1 MLGLALVAVSLGA
14 SNLAAAIAIGL
25 GGVDAQTRRRVALI
39 FGAFEAGMPLV
50 GLGIGRQVAGSLG
63 GATSGVAGALLIGA
77 GVMTLVTGGADPD
90 GIPAG
95 ARPGRLIAAGA
106 ALSLDNLAVGFAL
119 ASFAVSYLV
128 VAVVVG
134 LVSVAMSLVGLELG
148 NRLGAAA
155 GRRSGQLS
163 GGILIGVG
171 IAVTAGLLG

>member
-14 SNLAAAIAIGL
+14 SNLAAAIAIGV
-25 GGVDAQTRRRVALI
+25 GGVDAAIRWRVASI

-50 GLGIGRQVAGSLG
+50 GLALGRQAAEALG
-63 GATSGVAGALLIGA
+63 GATSVVAGVILVAV
-77 GVMTLVTGGADPD
+77 GVVVVVTGGAGPD
-90 GIPAG
+90 RVPIG
-95 ARPGRLIAAGA
+95 AQRGRLVVAGA

-134 LVSVAMSLVGLELG
+134 AVSVAMTLVGLELG
-148 NRLGAAA
+148 GRLGAAL
-155 GRRSGQLS
+155 GRRSEQVS

-171 IAVTAGLLG
+171 LAVAVGLLS